1 MDSGQ
6 TLWQKNFTFL
16 YCSKLVKVIADSFA
30 FNSILWFLILDGQGA
45 IGTALLIAVTILPQ
59 VLIAPLISPLM
70 KTNTLKF
77 WMFSADITRSILM
90 LLIPFFYFN
99 GFSPLWFIISL
110 MLIHSATGASYDPAS
125 VSLIPQ
131 IVTRDLIQKANATIE
146 SSVQVVKLAAVMFCG
161 ILIAVIGA
169 ANTMLLTFPLYIIS
183 ASLVF
188 LIKYKL
194 KDNKTKDKESNQKGT
209 YMRKLKRGFV
219 LVRNHQILF
228 PLAIYCIF
236 LNLGA
241 APWEALSAVY
251 ISEDLNGGSVI
262 HSFLR
267 VTTAIGAFL
276 MGFILTKVRI
286 NRYGLL
292 FVTAGIVEG
301 TAFFITGM
309 NSYLLL
315 VLTAAFV
322 LGSTISAIN
331 VPEHTIIQTS
341 VAEEDQPQV
350 FAVIRMTSHV
360 MIPLGA
366 LVSGYAATVFGA
378 GKVIAFGGLV
388 EILAGVSILTLTKLS
403 KTKRADLIKVK
414 EESLK
419 I

>member
-262 HSFLR
+262 HSFL
-267 VTTAIGAFL
+267 

>member
-1 MDSGQ
+1 
-6 TLWQKNFTFL
+6 
-16 YCSKLVKVIADSFA
+16 
-30 FNSILWFLILDGQGA
+30 
-45 IGTALLIAVTILPQ
+45 
-59 VLIAPLISPLM
+59 
-70 KTNTLKF
+70 
-77 WMFSADITRSILM
+77 
-90 LLIPFFYFN
+90 
-99 GFSPLWFIISL
+99 
-110 MLIHSATGASYDPAS
+110 
-125 VSLIPQ
+125 
-131 IVTRDLIQKANATIE
+131 
-146 SSVQVVKLAAVMFCG
+146 
-161 ILIAVIGA
+161 
-169 ANTMLLTFPLYIIS
+169 
-183 ASLVF
+183 
-188 LIKYKL
+188 
-194 KDNKTKDKESNQKGT
+194 
-209 YMRKLKRGFV
+209 MRKLKRGFV

-251 ISEDLNGGSVI
+251 ISEDLNGDSVI
-262 HSFLR
+262 HAFLR
-267 VTTAIGAFL
+267 VTTAIGAFF
-276 MGFILTKVRI
+276 MGFILTKVRV

-292 FVTAGIVEG
+292 FVAAGIVEG
-301 TAFFITGM
+301 TAFFITGI
-309 NSYLLL
+309 NSYLIL

-366 LVSGYAATVFGA
+366 LVGGYAATVFGA
-378 GKVIAFGGLV
+378 GKVIAFGGLI
-388 EILAGVSILTLTKLS
+388 EILAGVAILTLTKLS